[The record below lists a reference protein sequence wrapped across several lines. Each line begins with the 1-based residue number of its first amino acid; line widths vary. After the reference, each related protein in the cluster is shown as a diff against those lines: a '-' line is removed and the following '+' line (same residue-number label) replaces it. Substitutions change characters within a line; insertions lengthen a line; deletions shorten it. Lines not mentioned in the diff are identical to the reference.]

1 MKINFRI
8 IIISVGLLLLPVG
21 AALALGQM
29 VAPIV
34 FDQAVRG
41 QEIVETL
48 ILLSSDA
55 EDKFF
60 GLISE
65 GDVAGW
71 VKFYNVNDKK
81 FENPIEKVLI
91 PAKGQGN
98 AVAVITVPDDT
109 PNGKYAGF
117 LTVASI
123 PEDAEEADET
133 MATVMQKVPREV
145 FIKVTDQEIVDFTVS
160 IIPDKYD
167 IEKNESLPVRF
178 IFQNNGNVKISPQIQ
193 VKIKELEGDKIF
205 SNAIFPYPD
214 GEPPV
219 KPGDYYEIPKLE
231 IPTTNVGNGR
241 YWMQFSFIVNGEVVK
256 EGAFRFT
263 VGRSGKILGAVF
275 SGFSNG
281 ILSRVGLIILAVL
294 GVGFLMIMN
303 NRFQSKAIRR
313 QLIEAGV
320 ICDKKSSRLA
330 GQESKKAKRATSAK
344 SSLAYRKKNNARKP
358 EKDEIGFFGKLRE
371 GKSWI
376 SGFFS

>member
-8 IIISVGLLLLPVG
+8 IIISVGLLLLPAG
-21 AALALGQM
+21 AVFAIGQM
-29 VAPIV
+29 SQPIV
-34 FDQAVRG
+34 VEDAVRG

-48 ILLSSDA
+48 TLFSSENVA
-55 EDKFF
+55 KEF
-60 GLISE
+60 GLSAD
-65 GDVAGW
+65 GDIKTW
-71 VKFYNVNDKK
+71 VKFYEIEDVK
-81 FENPIEKVLI
+81 FENPIENIVIPEKSNANAKVI
-91 PAKGQGN
+91 
-98 AVAVITVPDDT
+98 ITVPDDT
-109 PNGKYAGF
+109 PNGIYEGNINLLSKPVENDKTDGSSAS
-117 LTVASI
+117 VAQSVGRQVTI
-123 PEDAEEADET
+123 T
-133 MATVMQKVPREV
+133 
-145 FIKVTDQEIVDFTVS
+145 VTDNELIDFTVS
-160 IIPDKYD
+160 VIPEKYD